1 MYVSDVFMYVC
12 MQDRIWSLLLSGVPL
27 LRPSPPAL
35 TPPFTA
41 LGSQQKRSALFL
53 LLRTFAVFVC
63 QLVCVFKYSLF
74 YVFDLMMTATLRIYK
89 KIQLSCIFG
98 YCFIAVG
105 RERSAPKRKQPS
117 TRGTQ
122 SKKKLPLNIHY
133 ALFDMNSF

>member
-27 LRPSPPAL
+27 LRPSPPL
-35 TPPFTA
+35 PLPS
-41 LGSQQKRSALFL
+41 LGSQQKRSALLL

-89 KIQLSCIFG
+89 KIQLSCILG
-98 YCFIAVG
+98 YCFIAAG